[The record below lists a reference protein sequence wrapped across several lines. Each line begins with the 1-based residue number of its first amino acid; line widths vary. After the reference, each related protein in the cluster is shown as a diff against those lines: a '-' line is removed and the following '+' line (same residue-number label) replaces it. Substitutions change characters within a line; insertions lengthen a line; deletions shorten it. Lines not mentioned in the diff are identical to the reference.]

1 MHLEILVEDSSGAR
15 LIEILLPKILGDH
28 NSPHTWNI
36 HSYKGIGRLP
46 QGLKAKSDPARRVL
60 LDQLPRLLR
69 GLAQLAHVAAVVVV
83 VDTDNRDCK
92 SFLADLR
99 QVALDCGADK
109 KTLFRLA
116 IEEIEAWYF
125 GDSAALTT
133 AFPHA
138 KPRVLNAYSQD
149 SVCGTWETLAE
160 ALHPGGA
167 KAAKQR
173 GGPNAGDLKHEW
185 ADRIGPHMI
194 PDRNLSPS
202 FQKLRVGLLRIT
214 TGRES

>member
-15 LIEILLPKILGDH
+15 LIEILLPKLLGDH
-28 NSPHTWNI
+28 GSPHTWNI
-36 HSYKGIGRLP
+36 HAYKGIGRLP
-46 QGLKAKSDPARRVL
+46 QGLRAKSDPARRVL

-69 GLAQLAHVAAVVVV
+69 GLAHLAHVDAVVVV
-83 VDTDNRDCK
+83 VDADNRDCK

-99 QVALDCGADK
+99 RVALDCGADE

-125 GDSAALTT
+125 GDREALAS

-138 KPRVLNAYSQD
+138 KRKALELYRQD
-149 SVCGTWETLAE
+149 SVCGTWEMLAE

-185 ADRIGPHMI
+185 ADRIGPHMV
-194 PDRNLSPS
+194 PDRNQSPS
-202 FQKLRVGLLRIT
+202 FQKLCIGLLGLT